1 MSANKLSGEDLV
13 LLEEIVKL
21 TKKQSYMFT
30 AEGERANLC
39 NHEFVEPNGDIIDPT
54 DPLRVATRATAKGM
68 NFMTTDKAATE
79 FEIEDDVPMPK
90 AQRADRDAKYPI
102 PAMSIGQSF
111 HIGQETNGDGEVETM
126 EALGKRVA
134 SIVSAA
140 NQKFAVSQE
149 PKVFKTR
156 KRKSKNKE
164 TGKITEKIIDV
175 ETKIATKKF
184 AVRGATKDDKK
195 GEGFRVFR
203 IALPVVK
210 SKDVPTTA

>member
-1 MSANKLSGEDLV
+1 MSANKLSEQDMMLLV
-13 LLEEIVKL
+13 EIVKL
-21 TKKQSYMFT
+21 TKRQSYMFT
-30 AEGERANLC
+30 TKEERASLQAQK
-39 NHEFVEPNGDIIDPT
+39 FVEPNSDIVDPT

-68 NFMTTDKAATE
+68 KFMATEATTTE

-126 EALGKRVA
+126 ESLGKRVA

-140 NQKFAVSQE
+140 NQKFAISRDPPE
-149 PKVFKTR
+149 FKQR
-156 KRKSKNKE
+156 KRKKKDEN
-164 TGKITEKIIDV
+164 TGEITERVIQV

-184 AVRGATKDDKK
+184 AVRGAAKDDKK
-195 GEGFRVFR
+195 GAGFRVFR
-203 IALPVVK
+203 IPLPVAK